1 MKVVRF
7 LKRVGIAAIPILAVV
22 ILMLCFN
29 IASMLSFNTHYPDKL
44 SQNCLQLIRYLCI
57 GFLRA

>member
-44 SQNCLQLIRYLCI
+44 SQ
-57 GFLRA
+57 

>member
-1 MKVVRF
+1 MKVVKF

-29 IASMLSFNTHYPDKL
+29 IASMLSFNAHYPDKL
-44 SQNCLQLIRYLCI
+44 SQKLFATNTLSMYW
-57 GFLRA
+57 FL

>member
-1 MKVVRF
+1 MKVVKF

-29 IASMLSFNTHYPDKL
+29 IASMLSFNTTRWR
-44 SQNCLQLIRYLCI
+44 N
-57 GFLRA
+57 

>member
-7 LKRVGIAAIPILAVV
+7 LKREGIAAIPILAVA

-29 IASMLSFNTHYPDKL
+29 IASMLF
-44 SQNCLQLIRYLCI
+44 
-57 GFLRA
+57 F